1 MELEARVI
9 IAAYTYIAPVV
20 GVATAG
26 VAGTGASLTLQSALV
41 SKSQVPI
48 SAGTDLWYIKTY
60 GYPQTMTKSL
70 IESDVFALLDAP
82 KLNNLLVELVMFV

>member
-48 SAGTDLWYIKTY
+48 SAGTDL
-60 GYPQTMTKSL
+60 
-70 IESDVFALLDAP
+70 
-82 KLNNLLVELVMFV
+82 